1 MSRDYLDRLAEFAV
15 ETRLEDLDPVTVS
28 AAKNVALDTIGAM
41 LAGSRQPEN
50 ANLAQLAADLG
61 GDGKSTLLGSR
72 ARSQAML
79 AALAN
84 ATAGVS
90 LGSGRRDPAGR
101 RASGDSRHPRGPGRG
116 RGKVKQRPGSPGKH
130 NRGL

>member
-15 ETRLEDLDPVTVS
+15 GTRLEDLDPATVS

-50 ANLAQLAADLG
+50 ANLAQLAAGLG
-61 GDGKSTLLGSR
+61 GGGKSTLLGSR

-90 LGSGRRDPAGR
+90 LEVDEGTRAGR

-116 RGKVKQRPGSPGKH
+116 RRKGKQRPGSPGKH